1 MSKIDD
7 LCEAL
12 TDVWKSDLLEL
23 VDPAV
28 KHASQL
34 KSVAAHLN
42 LPEAEVLK
50 AAVDADPTKNK
61 DYVGWLLKQMK
72 MKNIILPEDAPRV
85 IKALETL
92 EKAKK
97 VKLKDVKLD
106 INQYPRFSDLE
117 DVTDKLSGDDAP
129 KSNREI
135 KKAEKESGAEWVKE
149 STNYKILR
157 VTTPEACVLYGKHT
171 KWCTSELETAESYI
185 QKYGELFVVFK
196 KK

>member
-1 MSKIDD
+1 
-7 LCEAL
+7 
-12 TDVWKSDLLEL
+12 VWKSDLLEL

-28 KHASQL
+28 KHAPQL

-85 IKALETL
+85 IAALETL

-97 VKLKDVKLD
+97 IKLKDVEPD
-106 INQYPRFSDLE
+106 INKYQKFSDLE
-117 DVTDKLSGDDAP
+117 AVTDKLTGDNVPTA
-129 KSNREI
+129 NRQQRTTT
-135 KKAEKESGAEWVKE
+135 AAGATWVKE
-149 STNYKILR
+149 SPNYKILR

-171 KWCTSELETAESYI
+171 KWCTKDLATAKGYI
-185 QKYGELFVVFK
+185 EKYGELFVVFEK
-196 KK
+196 K